1 MRIRLAHLAR
11 LTCLASLFLAA
22 CAAGGGA
29 GPSNETAGRILTAV
43 ATRATATQPATET
56 RTVAS
61 STTASP
67 TAPASPTPAEPT
79 ATPLPPMVFARCIV
93 RAESPMRREP
103 VEAAQVTAPL
113 QSSDIVTA
121 YGRTADGQW
130 IVVWNREIT
139 FGWIPS
145 GILGCS
151 APLEDLRPTEP
162 DVLLTPQ
169 PTVARP
175 EPMAGAA
182 TATPVSVAAMTTGT
196 PVPAAT
202 SAPGP
207 TATALPATGT
217 AVPVETPPAA
227 TETSTPAPTA
237 TELPA
242 IATAT
247 PVVATQEATAT
258 AAITLTLEPATPTVT
273 VAATEP
279 LTCVVAINR
288 ALNLRAG
295 PDRTTRLL
303 GQLRPGTKFS
313 ATGRNTDAT
322 WLYGATARGDFGWV
336 IASAVRCDGD
346 TGGLPV
352 VNGG

>member
-1 MRIRLAHLAR
+1 
-11 LTCLASLFLAA
+11 
-22 CAAGGGA
+22 
-29 GPSNETAGRILTAV
+29 
-43 ATRATATQPATET
+43 
-56 RTVAS
+56 
-61 STTASP
+61 
-67 TAPASPTPAEPT
+67 
-79 ATPLPPMVFARCIV
+79 MVFARCIV

-130 IVVWNREIT
+130 ILVWNREIT

-145 GILGCS
+145 NTLGCT
-151 APLEDLRPTEP
+151 APFEDLRPTGP

-169 PTVARP
+169 PTIARP
-175 EPMAGAA
+175 APMAGVA
-182 TATPVSVAAMTTGT
+182 TATPVSIAAVTVVTPTPAVTETGT
-196 PVPAAT
+196 P
-202 SAPGP
+202 
-207 TATALPATGT
+207 
-217 AVPVETPPAA
+217 E
-227 TETSTPAPTA
+227 PTA

-242 IATAT
+242 TETAMPAATAT
-247 PVVATQEATAT
+247 LPTATETSAPTATPTATMQVAAT
-258 AAITLTLEPATPTVT
+258 AAITPPVEPTTPTVT
-273 VAATEP
+273 AAPTEAPAEP
-279 LTCVVAINR
+279 LACVVAINR

-295 PDRTTRLL
+295 PDRTTQLL
-303 GQLRPGTKFS
+303 GQLRPGAKFA